1 MQAITIRQ
9 ATHADLAVLL
19 AIYNYEIE
27 HGVATFDTEP
37 KTWEERKVWLEAH
50 NRPDC
55 NHPLLVAVVNGATV
69 GYASLSTYNAK
80 AAYTSTVELSVYVS
94 PAARGKGV
102 GAALMEAIIE
112 EARCDERTHLI
123 ISLITGTNEVSVALH
138 KKFGFTFVGTMHEVG
153 YKHGRYLDVH
163 TYELKV

>member
-9 ATHADLAVLL
+9 ATHADVAVLL

-37 KTWEERKVWLEAH
+37 KTWEERKVWLDAH

-55 NHPLLVAVVNGATV
+55 NHPLLVAVINGAT
-69 GYASLSTYNAK
+69 YN
-80 AAYTSTVELSVYVS
+80 STVELSVYVS

-102 GAALMEAIIE
+102 GAALMEAIIG
-112 EARCDERTHLI
+112 EARRDERTHLI
-123 ISLITGTNEVSVALH
+123 ISLITGSNEVSVALH